1 MFVELTQP
9 HQIISIA
16 FPVLNAIPIFDLLT
30 SYPLAHD
37 YLFWFN
43 PSLSYVAQGII
54 MGPSV
59 TAAMNLGMLL
69 AWGILSPLSKKMGW
83 APGEVSDGAHGAK
96 GWILWPALAVLL
108 AEALVSLGSV
118 ALSSVLA
125 KRKAKKV
132 EKVREE
138 EEHLV
143 SQREEDPVEVEDVE
157 DEPSTKLVVAGFAF
171 SCVSCVVLVGYIF
184 GNDGIRWWA
193 TIIALFLA
201 SIFSILGVRALGETD
216 LNP

>member
-1 MFVELTQP
+1 
-9 HQIISIA
+9 
-16 FPVLNAIPIFDLLT
+16 
-30 SYPLAHD
+30 
-37 YLFWFN
+37 
-43 PSLSYVAQGII
+43 

-59 TAAMNLGMLL
+59 TDAMNLGMLL
-69 AWGILSPLSKKMGW
+69 AWGTLSPLSKRMGW
-83 APGEVSDGAHGAK
+83 APGEVSDGATGAK

-125 KRKAKKV
+125 RRKTKKT
-132 EKVREE
+132 EKVIEE

-143 SQREEDPVEVEDVE
+143 SRREEDLEIEVEEKE
-157 DEPSTKLVVAGFAF
+157 DEPSTTLVLAGFGF
-171 SCVSCVVLVGYIF
+171 SCISCVVLVGYIF
-184 GNDGIRWWA
+184 GNEGIRWWA